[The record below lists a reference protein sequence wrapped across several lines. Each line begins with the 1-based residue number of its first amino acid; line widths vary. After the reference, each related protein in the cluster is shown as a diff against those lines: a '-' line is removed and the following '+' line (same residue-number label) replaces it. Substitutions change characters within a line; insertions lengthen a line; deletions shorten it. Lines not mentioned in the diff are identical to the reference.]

1 MKSAGVRKRA
11 EKGAF
16 KRRGS
21 PSDEM
26 RLESL
31 PLIDDPFDVAI
42 IQTRIPTRGI
52 VRDNEN

>member
-26 RLESL
+26 SLESL